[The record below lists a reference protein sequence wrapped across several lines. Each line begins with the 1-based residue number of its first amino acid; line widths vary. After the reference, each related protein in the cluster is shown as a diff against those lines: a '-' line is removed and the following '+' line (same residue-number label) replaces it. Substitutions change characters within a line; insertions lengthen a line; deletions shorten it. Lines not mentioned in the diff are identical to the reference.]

1 MLNRSPKALAGKIVD
16 RIEGD
21 LSNIKYVAKTEEEQ
35 LKKMLNGW
43 RLDIEGVIARAS
55 CGLNYKAYFDGGS
68 TPNPGLMKIG
78 GYIEE
83 PHMGVIYEYSEEIGY
98 GTNNQAEYSSL
109 LHLCKAIVDHDITKV
124 TIYGDSSLVVN
135 QVNGVF
141 KAKEVNMIRLRDE
154 VREVLSQVNGIW
166 KLVHIPRAQ
175 NKQAD
180 HLT

>member
-21 LSNIKYVAKTEEEQ
+21 LSNIKYEDEK

-43 RLDIEGVIARAS
+43 KLDIEGVIARAA
-55 CGLNYKAYFDGGS
+55 CGIHYKAYFDGGS
-68 TPNPGLMKIG
+68 TPNPGVMSIG

-83 PHMGVIYEYSEEIGY
+83 PHFDTIYSYSEVLGY

-109 LHLCKAIVDHDITKV
+109 LHLCKAIVDHGIMKV
-124 TIYGDSSLVVN
+124 TIHGDSSLVVN

-141 KAKEVNMIRLRDE
+141 KAKEANMIRLRDE

-166 KLVHIPRAQ
+166 KLIHIPRAQ

-180 HLT
+180 YLT